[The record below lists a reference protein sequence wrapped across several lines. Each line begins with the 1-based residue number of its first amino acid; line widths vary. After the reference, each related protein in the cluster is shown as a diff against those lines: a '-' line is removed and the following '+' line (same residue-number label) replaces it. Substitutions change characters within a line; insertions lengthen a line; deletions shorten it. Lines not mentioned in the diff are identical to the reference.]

1 MMHLRDYVLVC
12 LGVPAPVRCGAVP
25 GGTVRRKILRY
36 KRYDGEDIVPP
47 SHSSEDQ
54 EAPAFDPDQPDRVDR
69 VEAGWNRERPDID
82 VSSVGIVT
90 RIWRIGRHL
99 DQHRKERL
107 DDFGTD
113 RGTLDVLA
121 MLRRTGPP
129 YRRTV
134 SELQKSALMTSG
146 GMSQRLERLES
157 AGLVSRHMHPEDR
170 RKVEVELTPAGM
182 ALVDEVTGSLM
193 ENESKLLDVLD
204 HEEQAQ
210 LRTLLKK
217 LLSRFE

>member
-1 MMHLRDYVLVC
+1 MEPPQQEDDGTHPSDY
-12 LGVPAPVRCGAVP
+12 
-25 GGTVRRKILRY
+25 
-36 KRYDGEDIVPP
+36 
-47 SHSSEDQ
+47 
-54 EAPAFDPDQPDRVDR
+54 DPRVPDRVDR
-69 VEAGWNRERPDID
+69 VEDGWHRERPDID

-107 DDFGTD
+107 ETFGTD

-121 MLRRTGPP
+121 MLRRTGAP

-134 SELQKSALMTSG
+134 SELQQSALISSG
-146 GMSQRLERLES
+146 GMSQRLERLEA
-157 AGLVSRHMHPEDR
+157 AGLVTRHMHSEDR

-182 ALVDEVTGSLM
+182 ALVDEVTGALM
-193 ENESKLLDVLD
+193 ENESKLLDILS
-204 HEEQAQ
+204 HAEHTQ
-210 LRTLLKK
+210 LRELLKK